1 METAV
6 KVVKKKRQPI
16 EFGLILDKVRC
27 FAHEQVIPIRPL
39 TLLVGEN
46 SSGKSTVLAATS
58 VVLSHGFP
66 MRTSFNEP
74 PFQLGSYDTIAT
86 YKGGKYGRAKSFSLG
101 YMGSGPSSVK
111 VKGTYVER
119 LGEPAISCFR
129 VEMPNE
135 RLLLVVEIGDKEA
148 AASLEHEGRR
158 VWADKRGTPK
168 LYDLQHVLF
177 DLTMELGQL
186 GKSLEQK
193 IQRMI
198 HALVVGRGSWLGEPG
213 DSPFSGAVSM
223 APVRSRPHRTYS
235 EISSDYKP
243 EGDHVPFVLSRLPK
257 TTSRTRAKES
267 VAKAIDKY
275 GKMSGLF
282 DKVSSKRLG
291 KKLSSPFQILVKG
304 AGPAANLVD
313 VGYGVSQA
321 LPVVVQTLLAEPYQY
336 VLIQQPE
343 VHLHP
348 QAQAALGSFFA
359 ESVGSGKRHLMIET
373 HSDYIIDRVS
383 MEVAAGKL
391 TPDQVVILYFEKK
404 GLESKVYPIHL
415 DKLGNM
421 LDAPRS
427 YRSFFLKERTAFIT
441 GKR

>member
-1 METAV
+1 MA
-6 KVVKKKRQPI
+6 VVKPKRRPT

-27 FAHEQVIPIRPL
+27 FAREQVIPIRPL

-46 SSGKSTVLAATS
+46 SSGKTTVLAATS
-58 VVLSHGFP
+58 VVLGYGFP

-74 PFQLGSYDTIAT
+74 PFQLGSFDTIAT
-86 YKGGKYGRAKSFSLG
+86 YKGGKYGRAKEFSLG
-101 YMGSGPSSVK
+101 YKGSGPNSVN
-111 VKGTYVER
+111 VRATYAER
-119 LGEPAISCFR
+119 LGEPAASSIR
-129 VEMPNE
+129 VEMPSE
-135 RLLLVVEIGDKEA
+135 RLLLVVEFGEKEA
-148 AASLEHEGRR
+148 AASLKHEGKQILRQT
-158 VWADKRGTPK
+158 DKLHAAR
-168 LYDLQHVLF
+168 LYDLQYVLWF
-177 DLTMELGQL
+177 MAEGQ
-186 GKSLEQK
+186 GKKLEQK
-193 IQRMI
+193 VRRMAR
-198 HALVVGRGSWLGEPG
+198 ALVAGRSVGPGKMGTPFLGGVVP
-213 DSPFSGAVSM
+213 M
-223 APVRSRPHRTYS
+223 APVRSRPRRTYS

-257 TTSRTRAKES
+257 ATPRARAEES
-267 VAKAIDKY
+267 VAKAIAKY

-321 LPVVVQTLLAEPYQY
+321 LPIVVQTLLAEPYQY

-359 ESVGSGKRHLMIET
+359 ESVGSGKRHLMVET
-373 HSDYIIDRVS
+373 HSDYIVDRVR

-391 TPDQVVILYFEKK
+391 RPDQVVILYFEKK
-404 GLESKVYPIHL
+404 NLESKVFPIHL
-415 DKLGNM
+415 DKHGNM

-427 YRSFFLKERTAFIT
+427 YRSFFLKERTAFIK